1 MVMVKIDR
9 GGDEVASEACRG
21 FGQPSEAKRPCV
33 CRAERQIRE
42 IRLVAFKAQL
52 PLLQHLWIDVEDVL
66 DGRDGAASRNASLGE
81 RRRDNFNLV
90 RVELAVPRTFDLIQK
105 PA

>member
-66 DGRDGAASRNASLGE
+66 DGRDATAQEMEQIKLTEKHMQGFIVVGTL
-81 RRRDNFNLV
+81 F
-90 RVELAVPRTFDLIQK
+90 RTTK
-105 PA
+105 S